1 MSAVPSSRS
10 AFVMTSAGDGTVA
23 KKVLATTPAASEPFI
38 ADLDKAHDDVIELA
52 NGRFGYNGWSSSIQ
66 NMKVRTDEKTRRV
79 SVKTSVTVRLTLAE
93 GAFCEATGNG
103 CVKDCDSKAVAYET
117 AKKSATTNA
126 LTEAFHCFNDS
137 CDEREL

>member
-66 NMKVRTDEKTRRV
+66 NMKVDSIRPLP
-79 SVKTSVTVRLTLAE
+79 SSPTSVIHILVLSSAGKNRREDKASI
-93 GAFCEATGNG
+93 CE
-103 CVKDCDSKAVAYET
+103 DFS
-117 AKKSATTNA
+117 
-126 LTEAFHCFNDS
+126 HCPLDLGGR
-137 CDEREL
+137 CLL